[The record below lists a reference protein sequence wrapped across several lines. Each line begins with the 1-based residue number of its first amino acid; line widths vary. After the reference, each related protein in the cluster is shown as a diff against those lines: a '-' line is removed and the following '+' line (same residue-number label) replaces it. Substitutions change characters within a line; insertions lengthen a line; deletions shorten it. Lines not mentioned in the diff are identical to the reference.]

1 MATLVLLAQ
10 REESHLVR
18 AAFPIIPMISD
29 YLFGDAESMTLEE
42 RQTKESVGI
51 KQTNPSFSNIL
62 LLFETG
68 DGDNV
73 EIHRQGHQGPVV

>member
-1 MATLVLLAQ
+1 MATMVLLAQ

-18 AAFPIIPMISD
+18 AAFPIVPMISD

-42 RQTKESVGI
+42 RQTKESVSI
-51 KQTNPSFSNIL
+51 KQSNASFFKYFLS
-62 LLFETG
+62 FETG
-68 DGDNV
+68 DADYV